1 MLVVRTVLLL
11 LVVARWAAFV
21 AVLLW
26 LTRDLGLQMRR
37 LDLTMVGHASRDLL
51 LLTISCRLRL

>member
-26 LTRDLGLQMRR
+26 LTRDLGLQMGR